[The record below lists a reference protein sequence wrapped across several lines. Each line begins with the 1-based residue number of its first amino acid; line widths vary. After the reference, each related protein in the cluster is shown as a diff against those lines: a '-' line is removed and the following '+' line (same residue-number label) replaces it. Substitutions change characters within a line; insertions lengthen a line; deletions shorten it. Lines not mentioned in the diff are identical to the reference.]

1 MADSPDRTNT
11 FSGWAHASPGL
22 GSVGSYQI
30 AGTPYLSGNTSLN
43 AETTDEIIFPA
54 VTKRVVIRNTS
65 VSSSVRVHFR
75 PTSSFGRVNQG
86 FHYMTVQPLYS
97 GSTTFDHLSEI
108 DMNIKCDHIF
118 VTNPTDT
125 DGASYQVFAE
135 LTGINRANMFEL
147 TGSGITE

>member
-1 MADSPDRTNT
+1 MADQTNT

-30 AGTPYLSGNTSLN
+30 AGSPYVSGNVSLN
-43 AETTDEIIFPA
+43 AVTTDTVVFPA
-54 VTKRVVIRNTS
+54 VTKRVVVRNTS
-65 VSSSVRVHFR
+65 ISSSIRVHFR
-75 PTSSFGRVNQG
+75 PTSSFGRVNEG

-97 GSTTFDHLSEI
+97 GSNAFDHLSEL
-108 DMNIKCDHIF
+108 DMHIKCDHIYI
-118 VTNPTDT
+118 TNPTANN
-125 DGASYQVFAE
+125 GASYQVFAE